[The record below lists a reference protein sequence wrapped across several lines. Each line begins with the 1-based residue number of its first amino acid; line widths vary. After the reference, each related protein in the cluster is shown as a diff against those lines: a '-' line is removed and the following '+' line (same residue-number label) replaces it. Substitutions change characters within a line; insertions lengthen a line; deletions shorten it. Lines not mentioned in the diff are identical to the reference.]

1 MYKNRKILL
10 FAFASLDLSRSA
22 NRLRRQSEMSNYY
35 DEIKILNPT
44 DFDEEMKRKFNN
56 IVRQR
61 KNRGYGY
68 WFWKPLFIKKIME
81 QANPGDI
88 IHYVDIGCHIQNKNF
103 KFNNYLDLLIDNNRW
118 ILSFQYNSEKSKFKD
133 EISFPKREE
142 FKYTKGDLL
151 DYFGYLGNEDVT
163 DSPQFWA
170 GSFFIVKGIQ
180 ALNFLDEW
188 INIFEKKF
196 DLIDDSKSKIKN
208 LEGFIENRHDQSV
221 FSLLCKKHGVM
232 SLSAYDECE
241 WGEKDN
247 KRTWKH
253 NKDNP
258 ILAKRDLKYSILK
271 RFLKRQTKNFKR
283 LLREIS
289 Q

>member
-10 FAFASLDLSRSA
+10 FAFASLDLNRSA
-22 NRLRRQSEMSNYY
+22 NRLKKQAELSNYY
-35 DEIKILNPT
+35 DEIKILNPI
-44 DFDEEMKRKFNN
+44 DFDEKMKRKFDN
-56 IVRQR
+56 IVQRR

-81 QANPGDI
+81 QLNPGDI

-103 KFNNYLDLLIDNNRW
+103 KFNNYLDLLIDNDRW
-118 ILSFQYNSEKSKFKD
+118 ILSFQYNSEESKFKN

-151 DYFGYLGNEDVT
+151 DYFGYLDNKNVT

-196 DLIDDSKSKIKN
+196 DLIDDSKSKINN

-221 FSLLCKKHGVM
+221 FSLLCKKYDVK
-232 SLSAYDECE
+232 SLSAYEECE

-247 KRTWKH
+247 KRTWQH
-253 NKDNP
+253 NKDNQ

-271 RFLKRQTKNFKR
+271 RFLKRQTKNLKR
-283 LLREIS
+283 LLRKIS